1 MESLKI
7 ALPGITHKMLSN
19 QLKEL
24 ESDALIIRLWF
35 K

>member
-1 MESLKI
+1 
-7 ALPGITHKMLSN
+7 MLSN